1 MNGRSDLIILSA
13 LLFVD
18 FECGPL
24 TVAVSSAERGAKKR
38 QLEMFPKIQRP
49 NKNSLGPSL
58 SSKDDQERKQKELKR
73 SSIKLRKT
81 VSAPGAGNASGGQL
95 NSFYNYR
102 IYPGNNTRVIINA
115 FRRRKWWRP
124 YSENHPAASNLIWE
138 MYRNPRRYETNKY
151 KRVTLNHI
159 QNNNCL
165 VTKKGLYLSLQSY
178 CREHGLD
185 LCDIVPLTFFLPHP
199 SREDT
204 NSDQQDFLQ
213 YNQTHDPESGQ
224 VWILKPASCSNR
236 GFGILVVRGF
246 QEVLSTIGYPSSS
259 QDLLPP
265 PPVNPVPVPAPA
277 VPPPADVDENH
288 SAPSSSSRKGWI
300 VQSYLQSPLLISGRK
315 FDIRCYVL
323 LLLINGN
330 LQAFS
335 YQDGYIRTSGKKYHL
350 NSLNDREIHLT
361 NDAIQKK
368 SKSYGKHENGNKL
381 TYQELDRILF
391 QQNPTLQHEHPTSI
405 VTSHFLPQIKQQI
418 IHSLKA
424 TREQLVDSTVK
435 KSFELLGYDFMI
447 DSELKTYLIEI
458 NSNPCLE
465 FASPMLEE
473 LIDSMIE
480 GVFQTVVDRICP
492 PPSSSSSSDGGGGN
506 KWEQLDLN

>member
-1 MNGRSDLIILSA
+1 MRKTNTSSIRAVYRGSSA
-13 LLFVD
+13 S
-18 FECGPL
+18 
-24 TVAVSSAERGAKKR
+24 VSSRIYWPFLSWAK
-38 QLEMFPKIQRP
+38 MFPKIQRP
-49 NKNSLGPSL
+49 RNNLT
-58 SSKDDQERKQKELKR
+58 SKDDQQGRKLSKELKPL
-73 SSIKLRKT
+73 KVLRKT
-81 VSAPGAGNASGGQL
+81 ISAPAPGGS

-124 YSENHPAASNLIWE
+124 YSENHPGSNLIWE
-138 MYRNPRRYETNKY
+138 MYRSPRRYETNKY
-151 KRVTLNHI
+151 KRVILNHL

-165 VTKKGLYLSLQSY
+165 VTKKGLYLSLKSY
-178 CREHGLD
+178 CQELNLH
-185 LCDIVPLTFFLPHP
+185 LCEIVPRTFFLPHP
-199 SREDT
+199 SREDL
-204 NSDQQDFLQ
+204 NSDQQDFLH
-213 YNQTHDPESGQ
+213 YSRTHDPESSL

-236 GFGILVVRGF
+236 GFGILVVRGYE
-246 QEVLSTIGYPSSS
+246 EVLSTIGYHSEKSSS
-259 QDLLPP
+259 QDLLPSP
-265 PPVNPVPVPAPA
+265 PIDTLFSSSVVAPAATSIPLPVPP
-277 VPPPADVDENH
+277 NH
-288 SAPSSSSRKGWI
+288 SSSTSSRKGWI

-323 LLLINGN
+323 LLLVNGH

-335 YQDGYIRTSGKKYHL
+335 YQDGYIRTSCKKYHL
-350 NSLNDREIHLT
+350 NNLHDREIHLT

-381 TYQELDRILF
+381 TYQELQHTLVE
-391 QQNPTLQHEHPTSI
+391 QNSTLLQAYPEG
-405 VTSHFLPQIKQQI
+405 VVFSHLLPQIHLQI

-424 TREQLVDSTVK
+424 NKEELANSTVK

-480 GVFQTVVDRICP
+480 GVFQTVVDRLCP
-492 PPSSSSSSDGGGGN
+492 PPSSSSGASTISGGGMN
-506 KWEQLDLN
+506 KWEPLDLN